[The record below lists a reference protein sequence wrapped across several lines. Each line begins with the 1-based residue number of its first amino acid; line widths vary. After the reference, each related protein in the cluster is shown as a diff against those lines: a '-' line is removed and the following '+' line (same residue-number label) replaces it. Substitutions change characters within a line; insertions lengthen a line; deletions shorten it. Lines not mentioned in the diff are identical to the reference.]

1 MVMWGRIGSWNNECH
16 MAANRE
22 LVVDVRAALSDAG
35 TIREVKM
42 FGGTA
47 FLLNGNMVAAASPR
61 GLLLRVGKERHDA
74 VAGRQGISPMVM
86 GGRTM
91 TGYVRADP
99 ATLTPRTL
107 KAWLGEAV
115 AFVRTLPPKKS
126 GPTVRKR
133 KSQ

>member
-1 MVMWGRIGSWNNECH
+1 
-16 MAANRE
+16 MAAKRE
-22 LVVDVRAALSDAG
+22 LVEDVRAALADAG

-61 GLLLRVGKERHDA
+61 GLLLRVGKERYDA
-74 VAGRQGISPMVM
+74 AVVRQGVSPMVM

-99 ATLTPRTL
+99 ATLTAGTL

-126 GPTVRKR
+126 GATARKR
-133 KSQ
+133 RSE